1 MAEQD
6 YTRVYQGVVSLAA
19 GLNLLSTILLA
30 NAPNMIHALAEYYVR
45 VESGGP
51 VAYGSSTMAA
61 ITDGAQLLITDSSPP
76 LNGSPGDPIDATK
89 QGLWATNAGDKVY
102 IYARAL
108 SGR

>member
-6 YTRVYQGVVSLAA
+6 YTREFQGTVSLAA
-19 GLNLLSTILLA
+19 GLNLLSTILIA
-30 NAPNMIHALAEYYVR
+30 NAPNMFHGLAEYFVR

-51 VAYGSSTMAA
+51 VGFGSSTMGA
-61 ITDGAQLLITDSSPP
+61 ITDGAQLLIGDSSPT
-76 LNGSPGDPIDATK
+76 LNGKPGDPIDATK
-89 QGLWATNAGDKVY
+89 YGLWATTLGDRVY

>member
-6 YTRVYQGVVSLAA
+6 YTGIYQAVVSLAA
-19 GLNLLSTILLA
+19 GLNLLTTILTA
-30 NAPNMIHALAEYYVR
+30 GAPNMVHSLAEYYVR

-51 VAYGSSTMAA
+51 VAYGSSSMAA

-76 LNGSPGDPIDATK
+76 LYGKPGDPIDAK
-89 QGLWATNAGDKVY
+89 DQGLWATNAGDKVY